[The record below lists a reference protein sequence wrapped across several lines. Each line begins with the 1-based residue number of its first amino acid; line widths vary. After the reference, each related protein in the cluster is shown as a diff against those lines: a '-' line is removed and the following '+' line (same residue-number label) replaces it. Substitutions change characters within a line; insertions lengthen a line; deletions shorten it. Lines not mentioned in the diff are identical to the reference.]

1 MEKTIKIMYIIAI
14 IFWMVGAYL
23 CYDRQEYKVGAIMS
37 ALIIVFSFATVY
49 DTKKEN

>member
-23 CYDRQEYKVGAIMS
+23 CYDRQEYKIGAILS